1 MNTNFSHLVK
11 ACAVIWHRLAFSLQR
26 EKQKRSE
33 KQVKTSLFQ
42 KMITFVAII
51 ILALCQQVQNPNLPP
66 MRNYQCKKCG
76 ILLYGSKSPNALDC
90 PSGGYHQWNKINSGD
105 KMYETYL

>member
-1 MNTNFSHLVK
+1 MKYRHKMRLQETTKVK
-11 ACAVIWHRLAFSLQR
+11 NKSGLKIKSKLIYFI
-26 EKQKRSE
+26 E
-33 KQVKTSLFQ
+33 
-42 KMITFVAII
+42 MIAFVAII